1 MDSERR
7 LDSWITAYSE
17 FTEGSEP
24 PGIFHL
30 WVGLGTLAG
39 AAQRKVT
46 LRKAHF
52 HVYSNVYIVLV
63 GDPGSKKSSAMR
75 IGKGRLKDAKAW
87 GQEFNFSTQATS
99 VAALVKQ
106 FVSIKNK
113 THQSLTAFNSELGSL
128 LGANPAEI
136 LDFLNDIYDCE
147 PDWDKQTVGR
157 GLEMIE
163 KPWFTL
169 LAGTTPNWLGDNLS
183 KNALEGGFASRTIF
197 VYGEATERVA
207 FPQLDEK
214 KIQLATDLAHDL
226 AYIAELKGEMHYDR
240 EGAEFYRHWY
250 EEMAPNEPMVDQ
262 RLKGYYSRKGLHVE
276 KVAMLL
282 SLSESDSLV
291 ITRKEVETALNL
303 LKMIEPGMAKAF
315 ASVGGNPFSTD
326 IDRIRAQVLRSGGMS
341 YKELIAAN
349 IAMTPREKIDE
360 ILTALVD
367 MEIIQRN
374 GDRRF
379 VPWKGKV

>member
-7 LDSWITAYSE
+7 LDSWISAYSK
-17 FTEGSEP
+17 FTEGTEP
-24 PGIFHL
+24 PAIFHL

-39 AAQRKVT
+39 AAQRKIV
-46 LRKAHF
+46 LHKGHF
-52 HVYSNVYIVLV
+52 HVYSNVFIVLV
-63 GDPGSKKSSAMR
+63 GDPGSKKSSALR
-75 IGKGRLKDAKAW
+75 IGKNRLKDAKAW

-106 FVSIKNK
+106 FVGIKNK
-113 THQSLTAFNSELGSL
+113 SHQSLTAFSSELGSL
-128 LGANPAEI
+128 LGSNPADI

-163 KPWFTL
+163 KPWFSL

-207 FPQLDEK
+207 FPGLSEEK
-214 KIQLATDLAHDL
+214 LQLATDLAHDL
-226 AYIAELKGEMHYDR
+226 AFIASLKGEMKYDA
-240 EGAEFYRHWY
+240 EGREFYRYWY
-250 EEMAPNEPMVDQ
+250 EELAPDEPMVDQ
-262 RLKGYYSRKGLHVE
+262 RLKGYYSRKGMHVE
-276 KVAMLL
+276 KIAMLL
-282 SLSESDSLV
+282 SLSEGDSLV
-291 ITRKEVETALNL
+291 ISKRDVETALGL

-326 IDRIRAQVLRSGGMS
+326 IDRIKAQIIRSGGMK
-341 YKELIAAN
+341 YKEIIAAN

-367 MEIIQRN
+367 MEYIRRN
-374 GDRRF
+374 GENRF
-379 VPWKGKV
+379 VPFGAQH